1 MVFESIL
8 YLNAEGS
15 AHRESTDPPP
25 CFSDLNLDQVVDTI
39 TARRQQYNLKP
50 FFYTP
55 LHDSD
60 EIRYRQE
67 VMQDLEDETL
77 LESIRSFAEK
87 MAVVRRYLGLAE
99 KLEFR
104 NHREGWFLE
113 AAIVYCDAVAALA
126 HDLGR
131 ASLRSRGLL
140 AFRSYLTDYVSS
152 DGFVSLT
159 EEAARV
165 KADLSAVRY
174 CVTINGL
181 KVRVRKY
188 EGETDYSAEVE
199 QTFEKFRQGA
209 VRDYRTKTNPAA
221 GMSYVEARILD
232 CVARLFPEA
241 FANLH
246 GFCERHDRFLDET
259 VRRFDREIQFYVAYL
274 EFIAKLKEAGL
285 PFCYP
290 EITTAKEVY
299 DYEGFDIALAN
310 RLVPEGIPVVCNDFF
325 LEGSERVI
333 VVSGPNQGGKTTFAR
348 TFGQLHYLASIGCP
362 VPGRKARLFLCD
374 RVLTHFEKVEDI
386 KNLRGKL
393 QDDLI
398 RIRAILEQSTPRS
411 IVIINEI
418 FSSTTFRDALFLSQK
433 IMERIV
439 ELDCLCVW
447 VTFVD
452 EIASYNE
459 KTVSMV
465 STVVP
470 ENPAVRTFK
479 ILRKPADGL
488 AYALSIAEKH
498 RVTYQHILERIRP

>member
-1 MVFESIL
+1 MQPPQARALRAEVFAMVFESIL
-8 YLNAEGS
+8 YLNAERS
-15 AHRESTDPPP
+15 AGPESTDPPS
-25 CFSDLNLDQVVDTI
+25 CFSDLNLDQVVDAI
-39 TARRQQYNLKP
+39 TAKRQEYNLKP

-55 LHDSD
+55 LQDSD

-113 AAIVYCDAVAALA
+113 AAIAYCDAVAGLA
-126 HDLGR
+126 RDLAR
-131 ASLRSRGLL
+131 ARLRSRGLL
-140 AFRSYLTDYVSS
+140 AFRSYLADYASS
-152 DGFVSLT
+152 DGFVSLA
-159 EEAARV
+159 EEAAQV
-165 KADLSAVRY
+165 KAGLSALRY

-221 GMSYVEARILD
+221 GMSYVEAQILD

-246 GFCERHDRFLDET
+246 AFCERHGRFLDET

-274 EFIAKLKEAGL
+274 EFIARLREAGL

-290 EITTAKEVY
+290 EITAAKEVY

-310 RLVPEGIPVVCNDFF
+310 RLVPENTPVVCNDFF
-325 LEGSERVI
+325 LEGRERVI

-362 VPGRKARLFLCD
+362 VPGRRARLFLGD

-418 FSSTTFRDALFLSQK
+418 FSSTTFSDALFLSQR

-447 VTFVD
+447 VTFVQRED
-452 EIASYNE
+452 GQYGEHGCPGESGRAHLQDTQ
-459 KTVSMV
+459 K
-465 STVVP
+465 
-470 ENPAVRTFK
+470 ARRWAR
-479 ILRKPADGL
+479 LR
-488 AYALSIAEKH
+488 ALD
-498 RVTYQHILERIRP
+498 R